1 MEIAF
6 LLIPLAVILVFV
18 VLGGLWWAI
27 QTGQFEDLEEEGSRI
42 LEQDWYVSNHKS
54 DITQIIS
61 LNIFVFLVL
70 EIGINFTWA

>member
-42 LEQDWYVSNHKS
+42 LEQD
-54 DITQIIS
+54 
-61 LNIFVFLVL
+61 
-70 EIGINFTWA
+70 